1 VLTLYAI
8 TDKRPKL
15 PGLKAMRVGPAWV
28 VVARAKEKSVPTPTL
43 LKAYD
48 RVVRRIAGAVPALL
62 PFRYGSM
69 ARDEEDV
76 AHLLAPVTS
85 SIAGALD
92 RTRDCVQFTLRVH
105 GEAGKKKK
113 KKKVKTAKVE
123 GGPGTRWL
131 AARREALR
139 VPEIDPVTER
149 TAPYV
154 REVRSER
161 HAPPRHLATVYHLV
175 PRREVRPWRAALE
188 EGVLALDGVTIT
200 TSGPWPPY
208 AFAELP

>member
-8 TDKRPKL
+8 TDKRPAL
-15 PGLKAMRVGPAWV
+15 SGLRVLKVGAAF
-28 VVARAKEKSVPTPTL
+28 VVARVEREKKSPPTPAL

-48 RVVRRIAGAVPALL
+48 RIVRRIARAVPAAL
-62 PFRYGSM
+62 PFRYGST
-69 ARDEEDV
+69 ARDDHDV
-76 AHLLAPVTS
+76 VGLVAPLAP
-85 SIAGALD
+85 SIARALE
-92 RTRDCVQFTLRVH
+92 RTRGCVQFTLRVK
-105 GEAGKKKK
+105 GEPAKKKK
-113 KKKVKTAKVE
+113 NARTTKAD

-149 TAPYV
+149 TAPFV
-154 REVRSER
+154 REVRCER
-161 HAPPRHLATVYHLV
+161 HHPPRHLATVYHLV
-175 PRREVRPWRAALE
+175 PRSDVRRWRTALE
-188 EGVLALDGVTIT
+188 AGSGELEGVTIT